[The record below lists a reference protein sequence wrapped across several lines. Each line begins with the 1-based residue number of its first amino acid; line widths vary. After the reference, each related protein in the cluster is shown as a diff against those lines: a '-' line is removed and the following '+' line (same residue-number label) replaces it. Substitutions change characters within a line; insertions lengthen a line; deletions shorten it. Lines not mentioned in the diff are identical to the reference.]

1 MMMKKP
7 LNPFADQLK
16 HLFTHTLQDSNTSMT
31 SISST
36 DRAMQSLIAA
46 LDVTPEEIHERL
58 RVASMQSSI
67 QSNNT
72 AMEDDASVAEFPLPP
87 TQVPRF

>member
-36 DRAMQSLIAA
+36 DRVMQLLIAV
-46 LDVTPEEIHERL
+46 LDITPEEIHERL
-58 RVASMQSSI
+58 RVALMQSSI
-67 QSNNT
+67 QSNNS
-72 AMEDDASVAEFPLPP
+72 AMENDASIAKFPLPP
-87 TQVPRF
+87 MQVP